1 MSNKFYATDGYE
13 YWKPDPAYKEQKLA
27 LLEDGTLAVLT
38 NMMKEGWTVTKLDTR
53 YEYTEIAPTTET
65 KEEVEKVSC
74 PTCSGSGEVMEI
86 VDHDHD
92 YNSVWETRQCWRCHG
107 TGQIIKK

>member
-1 MSNKFYATDGYE
+1 MALINYDKKE
-13 YWKPDPAYKEQKLA
+13 EKKPETQ
-27 LLEDGTLAVLT
+27 
-38 NMMKEGWTVTKLDTR
+38 VTKKTETLDDIFDTKKPSTSASSPVA
-53 YEYTEIAPTTET
+53 EQPKTET